1 MRNLEKNGD
10 VVMESVYRI
19 SKTELA
25 RKIRQVFHSV
35 QRGGAVI
42 VESHGQPEAAILD
55 IPDYYILRAVTR
67 YQAGA
72 PEIDP
77 DAGLPDEAL
86 SGLEEQE
93 RYQQV
98 VAHYLAGGISLG
110 RAAELL
116 ELPWVDLRARLQRL
130 GVPILAGPESVD
142 ELRQE
147 IKALKAWEGKR
158 KNRSPIQNLDEI

>member
-1 MRNLEKNGD
+1 VSLE
-10 VVMESVYRI
+10 SIYHI

-25 RKIRQVFHSV
+25 RKIRQVFQSV

-67 YQAGA
+67 YHADR

-77 DAGLPDEAL
+77 EADLSEEILAGLP
-86 SGLEEQE
+86 EQE
-93 RYQQV
+93 RYDRV
-98 VAHYLAGGISLG
+98 MAHYLAGAISLG
-110 RAAELL
+110 RAAEVL

-130 GVPILAGPESVD
+130 GVPMSFAPETVEEARED
-142 ELRQE
+142 ARVAQELTR
-147 IKALKAWEGKR
+147 KARE
-158 KNRSPIQNLDEI
+158 